1 MLDKS
6 KIGFTSEPVKNDVEK
21 GAIRKFADAI
31 GDTNPLYRDEE
42 AAKKGPLGAIAT
54 PPTFLQTLI
63 QDANAQA
70 RKGLDYD
77 PKKLLHGEQHYRYL
91 KPVLAGDVIT
101 CQSKIM
107 DIYEKE
113 GKSGGMDFFVVQTTG
128 TNQRGE
134 TAFVARAVLVV
145 RREVK

>member
-6 KIGFTSEPVKNDVEK
+6 KIGYTSSPFVVEVEK

-31 GDTNPLYRDEE
+31 GDPNPLYRDEE
-42 AAKKGPLGAIAT
+42 TAKKSPFGAIVA
-54 PPTFLQTLI
+54 PPTFI
-63 QDANAQA
+63 QPIIQEVNASV
-70 RKGLDYD
+70 RKALDYD
-77 PKKLLHGEQHYRYL
+77 PKKLLHGEQSYIYY
-91 KPVLAGDVIT
+91 KPILAGDVIT
-101 CQSKIM
+101 CVAKIA

-113 GKSGGMDFFVVQTTG
+113 GKSGAMDFFVVETTG

-134 TAFVARAVLVV
+134 KVFVARSVLVV